1 MGFLNNDGVI
11 YLWAKV
17 KALFNK
23 GVTDISINGK
33 TVTIT
38 KGDEAQA
45 RKSQKIRNIVYLGE
59 QQIRLMEATV
69 LYQLQKAEN
78 KTVSLKV
85 MALGEHR
92 KTQSTM
98 L

>member
-38 KGDEAQA
+38 KGDGSTCTQITKDTEYSVFGGATNSA
-45 RKSQKIRNIVYLGE
+45 DGSNGLVPAPKS
-59 QQIRLMEATV
+59 
-69 LYQLQKAEN
+69 
-78 KTVSLKV
+78 
-85 MALGEHR
+85 
-92 KTQSTM
+92 
-98 L
+98 